1 MPKKIAQ
8 YIMISVGCLF
18 VACSINLFFVPHHLL
33 SNGISGLA
41 IIFYF
46 LFGWPIGVQM
56 LIMNIPLFYIAYRL
70 IGKAYVVSTIYGAVI
85 LSIAID
91 ATRFLAQSTIIDDP
105 IISAITGG
113 IMSGIGAGLMFR
125 VNGSAGG
132 LDIIASVIKKYY
144 SFNVGVVSFAV
155 NCLIMII
162 AAFFFGLKLAVLTL
176 IAMFIGAQITDKVVE
191 GFNNKKSI
199 HIISYNSE
207 KIIESI
213 IQEVGRGATILRG
226 VGAYTR
232 QDKQVIFVVVNLT
245 QITQIKQLVHDADP
259 DAFMIV
265 TDATEVLGKGFTIP
279 LLNKH

>member
-1 MPKKIAQ
+1 
-8 YIMISVGCLF
+8 
-18 VACSINLFFVPHHLL
+18 
-33 SNGISGLA
+33 
-41 IIFYF
+41 
-46 LFGWPIGVQM
+46 M